1 MYRIL
6 VVDDEPI
13 EREGIKFLLSEQES
27 PFQVIT
33 KNNGEE
39 ALEFLKSSPVDLL
52 CTDIKMPF
60 MDGMQLCEAAKKL
73 YPQLI
78 IILLTAFGEF
88 EYAQQAIKFD
98 VAAYLL
104 KPVSPGEFSEVMR
117 QSVSMLE
124 SRTKV
129 REDKIQMIHRYKMA
143 NFEMKE
149 ALLASI
155 IKDMEKEVE
164 SDERS
169 ASTGDAGIIRIA
181 CDIINREYATNLSL
195 AEVASRVHL
204 SKGYLSALFKEKM
217 SMSVMQYITMLRMQK
232 AQKLLLQTSMK
243 IGDVA
248 AASGYSDVSYFGM
261 IFKKLCGMTPAQ
273 FRNGDG
279 HE

>member
-204 SKGYLSALFKEKM
+204 SKGDRK
-217 SMSVMQYITMLRMQK
+217 SV
-232 AQKLLLQTSMK
+232 
-243 IGDVA
+243 V
-248 AASGYSDVSYFGM
+248 
-261 IFKKLCGMTPAQ
+261 
-273 FRNGDG
+273 
-279 HE
+279 